1 MSDNDNNNVYDEATP
16 LDELMDAPT
25 PMDEPTPID
34 SADDIVDEE
43 DDPIVEDGVQLDDY
57 VLIAARLIRK
67 GENGH
72 ADVYQAVEADTH
84 ELMILKLYQPG
95 IEPKNANAL
104 YFVNQATLNGIQSLH
119 LVPLYEYGWY
129 EDKHIGQKRFYEL
142 QKWMEGGSLDGLP
155 SNTDI
160 ETLKTIVTS
169 AAYALYSLHNCF
181 YLKHG
186 DVKMSNLFM
195 DSSEDGM
202 VYLGDYDCLE
212 YLGDN
217 PDNNPASY
225 EDDWSQLKQ
234 MTQRFHVSTNQKFQS
249 FIDKIEST
257 IPQLPYDDIV
267 KVATIFV
274 DVMTLLNGTG
284 GFMSELVHNL
294 LTDSGYD
301 KEAEW
306 ISDCCYLTA
315 TINND
320 GTTTT
325 TNPQGNGGCAPYSK
339 YTAAYKAI
347 YGLLGEDTPPK
358 FLGSDNP
365 LTLLKA
371 DRNTVLDQ
379 LHNSILKDWLAIFF
393 HENPWKDFSKQY
405 TYEQE
410 VENYLEFI
418 RELDP
423 DDENVVRLDTARD
436 SILSG
441 TKSFTN
447 WKWGIWIT
455 QAVCGLLYAVPA
467 LLLIGWLVFH
477 GMPFDANPMT
487 PTFATGSLAVGAII
501 AIALFFIFNND
512 TFSSGCGC
520 VVSAFVGA
528 VIMLL
533 LMWGL
538 VNIMDS
544 ILLFIPWVI
553 VALMLGLSVLVYFM
567 IFSDDLKGASANP
580 QSDPDMW
587 LVQPLY
593 YAFDTSQQGYI
604 YRQASDYDNLSSQF
618 RSGLKKMVLMMV
630 IPILIAWGLWLG
642 YKSISP
648 DLGGTKLTTVQ
659 DRLDN
664 MAGDW
669 TGTFGEKKATM
680 QVLCTHRDSFKIA
693 LTVEA
698 QQPVTQT
705 FTGELDGL
713 LDVDLEND
721 TPDDDILDG
730 SVELSINYKSDSVL
744 YGKYRDNLT
753 GKKTNISFK
762 KEKEENDS
770 VQ

>member
-1 MSDNDNNNVYDEATP
+1 MMANKDDINSFNDAMDAPTP
-16 LDELMDAPT
+16 LEEAMDAPT
-25 PMDEPTPID
+25 PMED
-34 SADDIVDEE
+34 VDEDIDI
-43 DDPIVEDGVQLDDY
+43 DDEEELKETVEENLSVHIGSMH
-57 VLIAARLIRK
+57 LINGELLRK

-72 ADVYQAVEADTH
+72 ADVYRFEDLCTKQFF
-84 ELMILKLYQPG
+84 ILKLYPSG
-95 IEPKNANAL
+95 IKPDNGAL
-104 YFVNQATLNGIQSLH
+104 SGLKYLTDSDIESFH
-119 LVPLYEYGWY
+119 LVPIHSIGWL
-129 EDKHIGQKRFYEL
+129 DKDNTSQKQYYVLMKEM
-142 QKWMEGGSLDGLP
+142 KGGSLDGLP
-155 SNTDI
+155 SNTDLN
-160 ETLKTIVTS
+160 TLKTIVES
-169 AAYALYSLHNCF
+169 AARALYMLHVVIGV
-181 YLKHG
+181 KHG
-186 DVKMSNLFM
+186 DVKISNLFLN
-195 DSSEDGM
+195 SKENGK
-202 VYLGDYDCLE
+202 VFLGDYDTLE
-212 YLGDN
+212 FVGCTDPSDDAYQNDWTQLREMTKRFNVYND
-217 PDNNPASY
+217 PA
-225 EDDWSQLKQ
+225 
-234 MTQRFHVSTNQKFQS
+234 FQS
-249 FIDKIEST
+249 FLNQIETTCPPVSYDEILHFIKVQAHLLSNHPDCSFIGSMQSYGIMHLLEDRGFQQEAQWIKDGFSEDK
-257 IPQLPYDDIV
+257 
-267 KVATIFV
+267 
-274 DVMTLLNGTG
+274 
-284 GFMSELVHNL
+284 
-294 LTDSGYD
+294 
-301 KEAEW
+301 
-306 ISDCCYLTA
+306 
-315 TINND
+315 
-320 GTTTT
+320 
-325 TNPQGNGGCAPYSK
+325 GCVPYSK
-339 YTAAYKAI
+339 YTAGWKAL
-347 YGLLGEDTPPK
+347 YALLGKDDPPRYYGYRFK
-358 FLGSDNP
+358 GDIRQ
-365 LTLLKA
+365 A
-371 DRNTVLDQ
+371 DRKWVLDE
-379 LHNSILKDWLAIFF
+379 LHNGHLKEWLAMFF
-393 HENPWKDFSKQY
+393 HENPRRDFSEQY
-405 TYEQE
+405 YYESE
-410 VENYLEFI
+410 VERYLEFI

-423 DDENVVRLDTARD
+423 DDENVVRLDAARD

-447 WKWGIWIT
+447 WKWGIWLT
-455 QAVCGLLYAVPA
+455 QGVCGLLYAIPA
-467 LLLIGWLVFH
+467 LLLIGWLLFK

-501 AIALFFIFNND
+501 AVALFFIFNDD

-538 VNIMDS
+538 VSIMDS
-544 ILLFIPWVI
+544 LLPFIPWVI

-567 IFSDDLKGASANP
+567 IFSDDLKGASVNP

-604 YRQASDYDNLSSQF
+604 YRQASDYDDLSNQF
-618 RSGLKKMVLMMV
+618 RSGLKKMVLMMAL
-630 IPILIAWGLWLG
+630 PILVAWGLWLG
-642 YKSISP
+642 YKSITP

-744 YGKYRDNLT
+744 YGKFRDNLT
-753 GKKTNISFK
+753 EKKTNISFK
-762 KEKEENDS
+762 KVKEENDS